1 MDAKVIKDP
10 EAPASPRGRVL
21 FRFHSDRVLLR
32 FLSDRVLLRI
42 LSDRFL
48 FESSVKGSSSESPVI
63 DSSLGSLVLFFRHA
77 AIFLSKR
84 ATTFFN

>member
-1 MDAKVIKDP
+1 MDAKVIKGP

-32 FLSDRVLLRI
+32 FLTDRVLLRV

-48 FESSVKGSSSESPVI
+48 FASSVIGFSSESPVI
-63 DSSLGSLVLFFRHA
+63 DSSLGSSVLFFRHA
-77 AIFLSKR
+77 TIFFYQNVQLL
-84 ATTFFN
+84 FF